1 MSVTV
6 NTDLAAKSE
15 SILEVVDVCKEF
27 PLEQGLLQRALG
39 RGRKVVAL
47 DHVDL
52 TVSQG
57 EILGLVGES
66 GSGKSTL
73 GYVMVRLLAVTSGRI
88 RYRGQDITRL
98 ERGELRPFRERVQMV
113 FQDTQS
119 SLNPRKT
126 VGQALVDPLRVH
138 GVSPRE
144 RMGHAVGLLEQ
155 VGLGPHFMVRYPHE
169 LSGGQRQRIGIA
181 RALAMHPEFL
191 IADEPVSSLDVSLQ
205 AQILNL
211 LLKLR
216 EDLGLTMVFVSHDLA
231 IINRI
236 SSRVAVMYAGKI
248 VEVGRP
254 SEVIRTPAHPYTQA
268 LRASVPAG
276 LEGRHKAKEP
286 LAGDPPDPTNLPQ
299 GCRFVSRCPEAM
311 AICREV
317 YPRAIVLSET
327 HAAECH
333 LLTGASAEPRAS
345 SHTAERIP
353 LTTTERSRQ

>member
-6 NTDLAAKSE
+6 NADVGGESE

-27 PLEQGLLQRALG
+27 PLQQGLLQRAL
-39 RGRKVVAL
+39 RPGRKVVAL

-57 EILGLVGES
+57 DILGLVGES

-73 GYVMVRLLAVTSGRI
+73 AHVILRLLPVTSGRI
-88 RYRGQDITRL
+88 RYRGQDITWL
-98 ERGELRPFRERVQMV
+98 ERGDLRPFRERVQMV

-126 VGQALVDPLRVH
+126 VGQALVDPLRIR
-138 GVSPRE
+138 GVPTRE
-144 RMGHAVGLLEQ
+144 RIGHAVGLLEQ
-155 VGLGPHFMVRYPHE
+155 VGLDPHFMGRYPHE
-169 LSGGQRQRIGIA
+169 LSGGQRQRVGIS

-216 EDLGLTMVFVSHDLA
+216 EDLGLTMVLVSHDLA
-231 IINRI
+231 IVNHI
-236 SSRVAVMYAGKI
+236 SSRVAVMYAGRV

-254 SEVIRTPAHPYTQA
+254 SEVLQAPAHPYTQA
-268 LRASVPAG
+268 LRASVPEG
-276 LEGRHKAKEP
+276 LEGRRKAKEP

-299 GCRFVSRCPEAM
+299 GCRFVTRCRQAM
-311 AICREV
+311 AICREE
-317 YPRAIVLSET
+317 YPPAIRLSAT
-327 HAAECH
+327 HLAECH
-333 LLTGASAEPRAS
+333 LLTRATSLAVEQGPLKGA
-345 SHTAERIP
+345 
-353 LTTTERSRQ
+353 